1 MLIYIMWQLL
11 DMNENKRKEKGGDE
25 EVKKEERQRQMTRML
40 VNSGLVI
47 DKQ

>member
-11 DMNENKRKEKGGDE
+11 DMNENKRKEKGDE
-25 EVKKEERQRQMTRML
+25 EVKKEERQRKMTRML
-40 VNSGLVI
+40 VNSGLAI